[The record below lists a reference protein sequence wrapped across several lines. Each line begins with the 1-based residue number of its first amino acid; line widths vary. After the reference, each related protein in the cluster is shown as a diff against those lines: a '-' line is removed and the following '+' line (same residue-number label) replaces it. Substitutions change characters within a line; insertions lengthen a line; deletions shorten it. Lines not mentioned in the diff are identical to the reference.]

1 VHDDGRP
8 HSAILSRFVAK
19 PGEGWKALCAR
30 VASIAPEPD
39 RASVQGL
46 IECGH
51 FVPAGQILRG
61 AGIDGSVLYNCF
73 VSPIGLDESARDISG
88 RVTSWTRRGCGVGV
102 NVSDW
107 IFSQPSPSED
117 ALENIV
123 WSIASSQQGLWNL
136 GISRTATM
144 VNVGFWDAGVVEL
157 AARLAS
163 DSVYRHVNLGVL
175 VDDAT
180 MAAATEAHATG
191 SAEPE
196 LRQLRR
202 LAVVAHATGN
212 PGLIYIDQ
220 VNRVHPFAE
229 KLEACNPCA
238 EQYLAP
244 SEGCNLGSINLVP
257 FVQSGSFDWER
268 LRYAVL
274 LGVRFLDSVVDA
286 SSFPSTECEQLAH
299 RRRRIGLG
307 FTGLGTALAWL
318 GVPYG
323 SKEAV
328 EVASVVARELQHSAT
343 IASIDL
349 ASQIGPYP
357 ELHDLAAAPYRRNSY
372 LTSIAPTGAI
382 SLIWNVSS
390 GIEPVFASRYTKGS
404 HQVVPDTREVGRTAL
419 QVHWREHLN
428 MLSAVQHQVDGGVSK
443 TVNLPKEASLDEV
456 LSGFIAA
463 WQQGCKGVSFFRHD
477 SRAGGIQVP

>member
-1 VHDDGRP
+1 MQ
-8 HSAILSRFVAK
+8 
-19 PGEGWKALCAR
+19 E
-30 VASIAPEPD
+30 
-39 RASVQGL
+39 L
-46 IECGH
+46 IECGY
-51 FVPAGQILRG
+51 FLPGGQILRG
-61 AGIDGSVLYNCF
+61 AAIEGSILYNCF
-73 VSPIGLDESARDISG
+73 VSPIGLDESASDISG

-107 IFSQPSPSED
+107 SASQPCASKD

-123 WSIASSQQGLWNL
+123 RTIASSQEGLWNL

-163 DSVYRHVNLGVL
+163 DSVCRHVNLGVL

-180 MAAATEAHATG
+180 MAAATEAYASG

-212 PGLIYIDQ
+212 PGLVYIDQ

-244 SEGCNLGSINLVP
+244 SEGCNLGSINLVR
-257 FVQSGSFDWER
+257 FVQSGSFDWEG
-268 LRYAVL
+268 LRYAVPL
-274 LGVRFLDSVVDA
+274 AVRFLDSVVDA
-286 SSFPSTECEQLAH
+286 SSFPSAESEHLAK

-307 FTGLGTALAWL
+307 FTGLGTALARL
-318 GVPYG
+318 GIPYG
-323 SKEAV
+323 GKEAV

-343 IASIDL
+343 IASIEL

-357 ELHDLAAAPYRRNSY
+357 DLHDLAAPYRRNSY

-390 GIEPVFASRYTKGS
+390 GIEPVFASSYTKGS
-404 HQVVPDTREVGRTAL
+404 YQVAPDNGEVGRTAL

-428 MLSAVQHQVDGGVSK
+428 MLSAVQREIDGGVSK
-443 TVNLPKEASLDEV
+443 TVNLPKDASVDEV
-456 LSGFIAA
+456 LSGFTAA
-463 WQQGCKGVSFFRHD
+463 WQRGCKGVSFFRHD
-477 SRAGGIQVP
+477 SRAGGIHVA